1 MIDTKYA
8 YKEVYNIFQSNC
20 IMRLNIDIDGNGVIS
35 IGYIDSE
42 AEKILDNCLE
52 EYNNSIV
59 KVEIE

>member
-1 MIDTKYA
+1 
-8 YKEVYNIFQSNC
+8 
-20 IMRLNIDIDGNGVIS
+20 MRLNIDIDGNGVIS